1 MMNVNFNCFIKRI
14 NYIILLTYV
23 QLLNRCI
30 WRLLKYCNKKFREK
44 YNVIAEEDANI
55 YVICKM

>member
-1 MMNVNFNCFIKRI
+1 M
-14 NYIILLTYV
+14 LLTYV